1 MKSIDHHLWGL
12 TNLPVGMYLR
22 ADHPKEVTSLH
33 SEPVTPEPAR
43 APDRQRKLNAT
54 SYVVLGM
61 LCHGPATSYDLKQRI
76 AYTIGN
82 FWAFAHSQIYDEP
95 VRLVSD
101 GLVSETVEEGG
112 RRKRTYSIT
121 RAGRNALRE
130 WLATPT
136 HEQTEVRDLGLLK
149 LFFAGFGERENLLQ
163 LAKDRYESHRAR
175 ADSYVEQHGRIVDA
189 ADRWQVKTLELGV
202 RYERTVERFWADF
215 IAELESDPDC
225 GEKSDE

>member
-1 MKSIDHHLWGL
+1 M
-12 TNLPVGMYLR
+12 PMGMYLR
-22 ADHPKEVTSLH
+22 ADHPKEVTRLR
-33 SEPVTPEPAR
+33 SEPMAPEPAGTGER
-43 APDRQRKLNAT
+43 PRKLNAT

-95 VRLVSD
+95 VRLVAD
-101 GLVSETVEEGG
+101 GLVTETVEQGG

-121 RAGRNALRE
+121 RAGRAALRD

-149 LFFAGFGERENLLQ
+149 LFFAAFGEREDLLR
-163 LAKDRYESHRAR
+163 LARDRYESHRAR
-175 ADSYVEQHGRIVDA
+175 ADGYLEQHERIVDV
-189 ADRWQVKTLELGV
+189 ADPWQVKTLELGM

-215 IAELESDPDC
+215 IAELESAENDAKPAD
-225 GEKSDE
+225 S

>member
-1 MKSIDHHLWGL
+1 
-12 TNLPVGMYLR
+12 MYRR
-22 ADHPKEVTSLH
+22 ADHPREVTSLP
-33 SEPVTPEPAR
+33 SEPVAPEPAR
-43 APDRQRKLNAT
+43 AASRARKLNAT

-76 AYTIGN
+76 AYTIGS

-95 VRLVSD
+95 TRLVAD

-112 RRKRTYSIT
+112 RRRRTYSIT
-121 RAGRNALRE
+121 AAGRAALRD

-149 LFFAGFGERENLLQ
+149 LFFATFGERADLLQ
-163 LAKDRYESHRAR
+163 LARDRYESHRAT
-175 ADSYVEQHGRIVDA
+175 ADNYVRLHERIIDV
-189 ADRWQVKTLELGV
+189 ADPWQVKTLELGM

-215 IAELESDPDC
+215 IAELETEDE
-225 GEKSDE
+225 GEKSD

>member
-1 MKSIDHHLWGL
+1 MEVSLGQLGANI
-12 TNLPVGMYLR
+12 PMGMYRLP
-22 ADHPKEVTSLH
+22 DHPREVTSL
-33 SEPVTPEPAR
+33 PAEPAPPDPTR
-43 APDRQRKLNAT
+43 AGNRARKLNAT

-95 VRLVSD
+95 ARLVAD
-101 GLVSETVEEGG
+101 GLVSETVEQGG

-121 RAGRNALRE
+121 PSGRAALRE

-136 HEQTEVRDLGLLK
+136 REQTEVRDLGLLK
-149 LFFAGFGERENLLQ
+149 LFFATFGEREDLLR
-163 LAKDRYESHRAR
+163 LARDRYESHRAT
-175 ADSYVEQHGRIVDA
+175 ADGYVDLHDRIIDV
-189 ADRWQVKTLELGV
+189 ADPWQVKTLELGM

-215 IAELESDPDC
+215 IAELESEEDQKED
-225 GEKSDE
+225 

>member
-1 MKSIDHHLWGL
+1 MGD
-12 TNLPVGMYLR
+12 NLPVGMYLR
-22 ADHPKEVTSLH
+22 ADHPREVTSLPV
-33 SEPVTPEPAR
+33 EPSR
-43 APDRQRKLNAT
+43 AGDRPRKLNAT

-95 VRLVSD
+95 VRLVAD
-101 GLVSETVEEGG
+101 GLATETVEEGG

-121 RAGRNALRE
+121 RSGRQALQD

-149 LFFAGFGERENLLQ
+149 LFFATFGEREDLLR
-163 LAKDRYESHRAR
+163 LARDRYEAHRAT
-175 ADSYVEQHGRIVDA
+175 ADGYVELHDRIVDV
-189 ADRWQVKTLELGV
+189 ADPWQVKTLELGM
-202 RYERTVERFWADF
+202 RYERTVEQFWADF
-215 IAELESDPDC
+215 IAELESEE
-225 GEKSDE
+225 EKPSDA

>member
-1 MKSIDHHLWGL
+1 
-12 TNLPVGMYLR
+12 MYRR
-22 ADHPKEVTSLH
+22 ADHPREVTSLP
-33 SEPVTPEPAR
+33 SEAATPGSAR
-43 APDRQRKLNAT
+43 AGERPRKLNAT

-95 VRLVSD
+95 VRLVAD
-101 GLVSETVEEGG
+101 GLVTETVEESG

-121 RAGRNALRE
+121 RDGRAVLRE

-149 LFFAGFGERENLLQ
+149 LFFATFGERADLLR
-163 LAKDRYESHRAR
+163 LARDRHESHRAR
-175 ADSYVEQHGRIVDA
+175 ADSYVEQHERIIDF
-189 ADRWQVKTLELGV
+189 ADPWQVKTLELGV

-215 IAELESDPDC
+215 ITELETAEDKPNPAES
-225 GEKSDE
+225 